1 MHYNMKKLEYNYPD
15 CLSNCK
21 DLNLGKIYARFR
33 HIPNLPE
40 LTTIYEIER
49 PLIIALDSLE
59 SIVTEL
65 DKELSNNTLKGLFV
79 LGVSHFEVL
88 LSDLL
93 KRIVLLHPDSLN
105 VLNGKKE
112 NKDKTENAKYEVS
125 VENLVSGDV
134 TANIIENK
142 INKLCFDNVETIIKK
157 LKEVLKH
164 DSEIDIDKIVEI
176 KETRNLLLHN
186 NLIVNDYYLNKTK
199 SIKRADKKGQQ
210 LPLDCAYV
218 KESVEF
224 ILETV
229 RNIRNSVTTRYSNY
243 SLIELIKRLWAF
255 TFSSSGIPTLIEDF
269 WVLNYE
275 KDIID
280 GPVKPP
286 KEYFG
291 SSEKFFY
298 EIWKSQ
304 RTGCDVS
311 RFAMVHLDS
320 RNINKLSFL
329 IEVFGELRFPYW

>member
-1 MHYNMKKLEYNYPD
+1 MHYNMKPDNKYPD

-21 DLNLGKIYARFR
+21 DLNLGKIYTRFR

-59 SIVTEL
+59 SIITEL
-65 DKELSNNTLKGLFV
+65 DKELSNNSLKGLFV

-93 KRIVLLHPDSLN
+93 KRIVLLHPDSLS
-105 VLNGKKE
+105 VLNGKNEKNE
-112 NKDKTENAKYEVS
+112 KTDSIKYEVS
-125 VENLVSGDV
+125 LDSLVSGDV

-142 INKLCFDNVETIIKK
+142 INKLCLDNIEAIIKK
-157 LKEVLKH
+157 LTEVLKY
-164 DSEIDIDKIVEI
+164 DSKINIDKVVEI

-186 NLIVNDYYLNKTK
+186 NLVVNDFYLNKTK
-199 SIKRADKKGQQ
+199 SIKRSEKKGEQ
-210 LPLDCAYV
+210 LLLDREYV
-218 KESVEF
+218 KES
-224 ILETV
+224 LEYIIEAV
-229 RNIRNSVTTRYSNY
+229 KSISNSVTIRYSNY
-243 SLIELIKRLWAF
+243 TIIELIKRLWTF
-255 TFSSSGIPTLIEDF
+255 TFSGSGIPTIIEDF

-286 KEYFG
+286 KEYFA

-304 RTGCDVS
+304 RTGSDVS

-320 RNINKLSFL
+320 RNINKLSLL